1 MSRVGGAPSRGL
13 VHGALLSEESAQK
26 AHLLKRSFSEAFHL
40 WKHAC
45 TFYLARLYRPLE
57 APPAD
62 LLRTT
67 RAIQNRSFE
76 LKIQTMP
83 TPKFRL
89 YRRFLRELEALNSA
103 NVCAAPTRVLR
114 DAKKLIALLQH
125 APLNR
130 EHLETAVQD
139 HASTPTYSKK
149 YDHAIKFLQLATQLA
164 KEPRGR

>member
-1 MSRVGGAPSRGL
+1 
-13 VHGALLSEESAQK
+13 
-26 AHLLKRSFSEAFHL
+26 
-40 WKHAC
+40 
-45 TFYLARLYRPLE
+45 
-57 APPAD
+57 
-62 LLRTT
+62 
-67 RAIQNRSFE
+67 
-76 LKIQTMP
+76 MP

-89 YRRFLRELEALNSA
+89 FRRFLRKLEALNSA
-103 NVCAAPTRVLR
+103 NVCAAPTGVLR

-139 HASTPTYSKK
+139 HASTLTYSKK